1 VTSSAP
7 EIEETTLSKDDD
19 TMAIGEF
26 VAIDL
31 VLDVFSLDTGVF
43 IKTIHI
49 NLVVE
54 MTDVTNDSVVLHLGH
69 VVSHN
74 DALVTSAGDVN
85 IGSLEDRFE
94 SLDLVTFHA
103 GLESTD
109 RIAFGDNN
117 TCTTSF
123 HSLGTSLTNITKSA
137 NDDLLSGDHDISGTH
152 ETIGKGVSA
161 SVNIVELLLG
171 DAVIDV
177 DGFDEEFTSV
187 GHLFKSEDTS
197 GSFLRD
203 TVETGKHVSPFLCG
217 SGLESFL
224 NDSEDLLHL
233 TVLGGHGVGE
243 GSVLLELKLVL

>member
-1 VTSSAP
+1 MSSSAT

-31 VLDVFSLDTGVF
+31 VFDVNFLDTGVF

-49 NLVVE
+49 NLVVK
-54 MTDVTNDSVVLHLGH
+54 MTDVTNDSVVFHLGH

-74 DALVTSAGDVN
+74 DALVTCCSDVDVC
-85 IGSLEDRFE
+85 GLEDRFE
-94 SLDLVTFHA
+94 SLDLVTLHA
-103 GLESTD
+103 GLERTD
-109 RIAFGDNN
+109 WIAFSDNN
-117 TCTTSF
+117 TCSTSF

-137 NDDLLSGDHDISGTH
+137 DDDLLSGDHDISSAH
-152 ETIGKGVSA
+152 ETIRKGVSA
-161 SVNIVELLLG
+161 SINIVKLLFG

-177 DGFDEEFTSV
+177 DGFDEEFTSF

-203 TVETGKHVSPFLCG
+203 TMEASKHVSPFLCQ
-217 SGLESFL
+217 SCFESFL

-233 TVLGGHGVGE
+233 TVLGGRGVGE